1 MIRAL
6 TSSVEP
12 ETYNVRPEDAVEGW
26 CGGWL
31 EELAAD
37 GLTARGRPFPDAR
50 LWTNGLWYRV
60 RSQSRRGTARGRE
73 YAKDTRRLNLG
84 GHRLA
89 ELRNYIEHHLVELL
103 AGVGPAIDRFR
114 AGGPT

>member
-31 EELAAD
+31 EELAGITLHMAEEATQVK
-37 GLTARGRPFPDAR
+37 TARSDAFDGADSVNCSEMPAA
-50 LWTNGLWYRV
+50 W
-60 RSQSRRGTARGRE
+60 
-73 YAKDTRRLNLG
+73 
-84 GHRLA
+84 
-89 ELRNYIEHHLVELL
+89 ELRQPEFGAL
-103 AGVGPAIDRFR
+103 P
-114 AGGPT
+114 